1 MAGKKSEFVK
11 IYRWGP
17 VTDAENARRNA
28 EAEAIAAQRIK
39 DETAFYQT
47 GPSAQ
52 YLERAYEKHVLPREA
67 IFDRYASETGVD
79 PKLLK
84 AIVMVEQRGNDE
96 AGTYGASEKGAS
108 GLTQV
113 MPLIAKTYGIN
124 PADPQDAIRG
134 MAMYVRDLQKKFG
147 DDPSVLGAAYH
158 AGETNIRGYS
168 QAGADLGKKTREYAG
183 LTREAYEILSSGK
196 TPMEARM
203 TEFGPT
209 ARLASDLAKYEK
221 DAKMRLP

>member
-1 MAGKKSEFVK
+1 MADKKPQFQK

-17 VTDAENARRNA
+17 VTDEENARRNA

-39 DETAFYQT
+39 DETEFYQT

-52 YLERAYEKHVLPREA
+52 YLTRAYEKHVLPYEA
-67 IFDRYASETGVD
+67 VFDRYARETGVD
-79 PKLLK
+79 PKTLK
-84 AIVMVEQRGNDE
+84 ALVMVEQRGNE
-96 AGTYGASEKGAS
+96 ETGAYRSSEKGAS
-108 GLTQV
+108 GLTQL
-113 MPLIAKTYGIN
+113 MPLIVQKYGVNVSN
-124 PADPQDAIRG
+124 PEDTIRG
-134 MAMYVRDLQKKFG
+134 AAQYLRDLQKKFG

-168 QAGADLGKKTREYAG
+168 QAGAKLGDRTREYAG
-183 LTREAYEILSSGK
+183 LASEAYNILSSGK

-209 ARLASDLAKYEK
+209 ARLASDLATYEK